1 MAAALKKA
9 EDEKQV
15 PLHLLSLHF
24 DSLPTANQD
33 LVLQVSAM
41 ELSHSKRLQQQM
53 QQHSAALSLAA
64 EREQQ
69 RLESRHR
76 PISAI
81 QVRMQ

>member
-15 PLHLLSLHF
+15 PLHLPSLHF
-24 DSLPTANQD
+24 DSLPTTNQD